1 MCSKPGLPMSVFTML
16 CPHLTAVI
24 LAGKAKHLCQ
34 GIPRLLIARMGI
46 DIHGGPTFGVPI
58 KYCKLLGSGNLKAT
72 VMIVDLL

>member
-1 MCSKPGLPMSVFTML
+1 MAELQCFAPIF
-16 CPHLTAVI
+16 TAVI